1 MHSLLN
7 EIKEIC
13 LKYDLK
19 SLQPLI
25 ASVENLSAEKCIDIA
40 VFGQFK
46 AGKSSFINDIIGKT
60 AVPTGVIPV
69 TSVITKIL
77 YGPSECTYIDFE
89 DGHTEEIKLSEI
101 VDFVSETRNPNNIKK
116 VESARIVLPEMKKFR
131 GLSLVDTPG
140 IGSIFLNNTRAA
152 NENVPVT
159 TIAVVRVSAERPLSE
174 SDLTLIQEAV
184 RILI

>member
-69 TSVITKIL
+69 TSVIPKSFM
-77 YGPSECTYIDFE
+77 GP
-89 DGHTEEIKLSEI
+89 
-101 VDFVSETRNPNNIKK
+101 
-116 VESARIVLPEMKKFR
+116 
-131 GLSLVDTPG
+131 
-140 IGSIFLNNTRAA
+140 A
-152 NENVPVT
+152 NAP
-159 TIAVVRVSAERPLSE
+159 
-174 SDLTLIQEAV
+174 TLILKMAI
-184 RILI
+184 RKK